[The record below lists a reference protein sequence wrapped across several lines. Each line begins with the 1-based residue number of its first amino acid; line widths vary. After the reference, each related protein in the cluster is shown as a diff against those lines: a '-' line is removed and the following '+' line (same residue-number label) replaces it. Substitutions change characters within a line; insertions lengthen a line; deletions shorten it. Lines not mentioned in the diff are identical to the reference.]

1 MKRFLTV
8 VAVCLLALTAYA
20 QPQGRGQ
27 NGPDGRPGFGQQFE
41 QRDPAQIAQEQTDRL
56 DKLVQLTP
64 KQYKK
69 IYKFNKRQS
78 EQLKREMEN
87 MMPQGRPEGFPGGM
101 GGNRPERP
109 MGQGRPDGMGP
120 GGMGPGGPGGMGPGG
135 PGGRPRGNGEFRPGP
150 RGGAMQE
157 LMEEQQQKR
166 IKKYYKILTEEQFQ
180 KWQSFETQREFRQ
193 IIENN

>member
-27 NGPDGRPGFGQQFE
+27 NGPEGRPGFGQQFE

-101 GGNRPERP
+101 G
-109 MGQGRPDGMGP
+109 
-120 GGMGPGGPGGMGPGG
+120 PGGMGPGG

-166 IKKYYKILTEEQFQ
+166 VKKYYKILTEEQFQ
-180 KWQSFETQREFRQ
+180 KWQSFEEQREFRQ